1 VIARFLRWW
10 LSELGALLPPG
21 LAARPERGQW
31 LTVELGEDEG
41 GRAVLTGSR
50 ERVLLELAPAQRA
63 ELASRL
69 GEVLS
74 GLDPR
79 RVRCRVS
86 LPRRQVLARELE
98 LPLAAE
104 ENLREVLAFEMS
116 RRTPFRA
123 EDVHFDYRIE
133 SRDAAA
139 QQLRV
144 HLEVVPREVLA
155 PVLGA
160 LRAWDPE
167 PDGIPAQ
174 SASDPG
180 ADRALF
186 AFRGAAFRERPH
198 ARLNAVLGMMVVL
211 LAAALVWTPFAQQR
225 EHRPRRAGALAAARA
240 EAAQVAALR
249 EALAAEREARGLV
262 VFVNSGAGQRAKPDW
277 GGYAA
282 SKFALRALA
291 DALRDE
297 EAAAGVRVSSVY
309 PGRTAT
315 PMQREVRRQEGGP
328 YDAEAYLR
336 PDAVADLID
345 VAPSATVPDV
355 SVRPG

>member
-225 EHRPRRAGALAAARA
+225 EHRQRLERELEAARA

-262 VFVNSGAGQRAKPDW
+262 AGAR
-277 GGYAA
+277 GGRP
-282 SKFALRALA
+282 SMVELLEGLSRALPDGTYLFRLDVDGEQVDLHGSSDGA
-291 DALRDE
+291 SGLIAIL
-297 EAAAGVRVSSVY
+297 EAAPELDGVRFASPVTRDGAS
-309 PGRTAT
+309 GRERFHIVAT
-315 PMQREVRRQEGGP
+315 
-328 YDAEAYLR
+328 LR
-336 PDAVADLID
+336 PAAAL
-345 VAPSATVPDV
+345 AQPAGGS
-355 SVRPG
+355 